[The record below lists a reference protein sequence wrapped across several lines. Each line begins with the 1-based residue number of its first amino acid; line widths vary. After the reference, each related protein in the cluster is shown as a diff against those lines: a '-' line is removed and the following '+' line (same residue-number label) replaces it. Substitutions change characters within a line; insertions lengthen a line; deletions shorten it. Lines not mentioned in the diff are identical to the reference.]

1 MDSITST
8 SYSRAMTFGPALAR
22 LRRSRNWS
30 QEELAHR
37 AGVSQRHLS
46 FLETGR
52 ALPGQRS
59 LQRLIEALALRG
71 WEQRTLLE
79 ALAPSP
85 LPICTAAPDDAL
97 VAHLAERLS
106 PWPTYAFRPDGT
118 LLHVNRAMTG
128 LLASASPGEDLWQRT
143 APPEGANVYDLAL
156 HPDGLV
162 RWMDNPEEVVPETIR
177 RLRIEAASDP
187 AIGSVA
193 RRLEAYPAA
202 RAHMHSTAVPPN
214 VLIERYRIAERV
226 LSLIPV
232 VSHLASP
239 GEIEFDQL
247 RIESFVPADAES
259 EEIIRRR

>member
-1 MDSITST
+1 M
-8 SYSRAMTFGPALAR
+8 AFGSALAR
-22 LRRSRNWS
+22 LRRSRSWS

-52 ALPGQRS
+52 SRPGQAS

-71 WEQRTLLE
+71 WEQRLLLQT
-79 ALAPSP
+79 LAPS
-85 LPICTAAPDDAL
+85 LSPIRAAAPDEAFI
-97 VAHLAERLS
+97 AHLTQMLS
-106 PWPTYAFRPDGT
+106 PWPAYAFRPDGT
-118 LLHVNRAMTG
+118 LLFANRAMAG
-128 LLASASPGEDLWQRT
+128 LLASVTAGGDLWRMT

-162 RWMDNPEEVVPETIR
+162 RWMVNPEEVVPETVR

-187 AIGSVA
+187 AIVPVV

-202 RAHMHSTAVPPN
+202 RDHNRSEALPPA
-214 VLIERYRIAERV
+214 VLIERYRIGARV
-226 LSLIPV
+226 LSVIPV

-239 GEIEFDQL
+239 GEIELDQL
-247 RIESFVPADAES
+247 RIETFVPADAES
-259 EEIIRRR
+259 EEIILRG